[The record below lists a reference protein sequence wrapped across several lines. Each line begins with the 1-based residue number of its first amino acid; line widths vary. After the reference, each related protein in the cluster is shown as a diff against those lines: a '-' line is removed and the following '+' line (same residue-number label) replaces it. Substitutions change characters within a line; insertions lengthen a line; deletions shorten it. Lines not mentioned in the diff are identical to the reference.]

1 MILLSKV
8 FGELGGK
15 EIAAAGSGNLALR
28 DQRLA
33 LEWVQVI
40 HIFFEV
46 SRPRTPP
53 KKKNS
58 FAFLN
63 LGFSLASPIATTL
76 SRCFCFS
83 EIHQ

>member
-53 KKKNS
+53 KKKT
-58 FAFLN
+58 
-63 LGFSLASPIATTL
+63 ASR
-76 SRCFCFS
+76 S
-83 EIHQ
+83 